1 MFRPITTIISLAV
14 LVAIGGGGATLAAV
28 DDSRTVS
35 ETLPAYLVD
44 FTNPDMT
51 GINHEVSRRPI
62 SPLDKPQL

>member
-1 MFRPITTIISLAV
+1 MFCPITTIISLAV

-28 DDSRTVS
+28 DDSRTVP

-51 GINHEVSRRPI
+51 GINREYPAAPI
-62 SPLDKPQL
+62 LLDLIHM